1 MKKVFSLSLI
11 VTMLVMAGNYAF
23 SQVNPGSPEYQGLK
37 EQGLIEQPAQVLT
50 PDPAVAILPTETG
63 GRDLSLFVPR
73 DGTFIGPLEGCDDC
87 WYGSDGIW
95 GTIPFDLPF
104 TFCFYGTN
112 YSSFYLNTNGNV
124 SFEGPFSSFTSTGFP
139 VTDYGML
146 APFWADVVTWDCGE
160 GTIGDL
166 YYKIEATR
174 VIVIWEN
181 VGYFGCGADKRN
193 TFELIFTNGLD
204 PLIGIGNNVAFSYAD
219 MQWTT
224 GDASGGSLGFGGTP
238 ATVGVNKGDGVK
250 YALVGRFDHAG
261 SDYDGAGG
269 AADGVSY
276 LDGKYYTFDACEED
290 VVIPGEVP
298 VSNWALFFG
307 IGLILAFAVIRF
319 RRLV

>member
-1 MKKVFSLSLI
+1 
-11 VTMLVMAGNYAF
+11 MLVFAGNYAF
-23 SQVNPGSPEYQGLK
+23 SQVNPGSPDYQSLK
-37 EQGLIEQPAQVLT
+37 QQGLIEQPAQVPA
-50 PDPAVAILPTETG
+50 PDPANAILPEESG
-63 GRDLSLFVPR
+63 ARDLELFVPR
-73 DGTFIGPLEGCDDC
+73 DDTFIGPLEGCDDC
-87 WYGSDGIW
+87 WYSSDGIW

-124 SFEGPFSSFTSTGFP
+124 SFEGPFSSYTSTGFP

-146 APFWADVVTWDCGE
+146 APFWADVVTWDCGS
-160 GTIGDL
+160 GVIGEL

-181 VGYFGCGADKRN
+181 VGYYGCGSDKRN

-224 GDASGGSLGFGGTP
+224 GDASDGSGGFGGVP

-250 YALVGRFDHAG
+250 YALVGRFDHEG
-261 SDYDGAGG
+261 TDYDGAGG
-269 AADGVSY
+269 VADGVSY
-276 LDGKYYTFDACEED
+276 LDGKYYTFNACEED

-298 VSNWALFFG
+298 VSNWALFIG

-319 RRLV
+319 RKLV